1 MDNKVLVKELIT
13 VSILHRCH
21 IMTDASQTGLYFGQ
35 PMMLE
40 YILSHPDCTQRELA
54 KALNIS
60 PASAATSLGRIE
72 KSGFIARRQDEA
84 DSRKNRLSVTESGL
98 KALEAFRAVCD
109 TTDTQLLSGFGEDER
124 EQLFSFLQR
133 LHENLAQNISREDLR
148 KTIKSGGKR

>member
-1 MDNKVLVKELIT
+1 MDNKALVKELIT
-13 VSILHRCH
+13 VSILHRFH

-54 KALNIS
+54 AALNIS

-72 KSGFIARRQDEA
+72 KAGFIARRQDEA
-84 DSRKNRLSVTESGL
+84 DSRKNRLCVTESG
-98 KALEAFRAVCD
+98 KSALEAFRAVCD
-109 TTDTQLLSGFGEDER
+109 TTDTQLLKDFSESEQ

-133 LHENLAQNISREDLR
+133 LHENLALNISHEELR
-148 KTIKSGGKR
+148 KTLHSGGKR